1 MINRIT
7 RLALLILQ
15 PVFVFL
21 LIASAHAGE
30 ITMAVANSTCGAIKM
45 VGGLYAQQHDVSIS
59 YICKSSGLLAK
70 GLRGKAITADIY
82 ISANR
87 RWMDYMIDGGIV
99 DEEQVTSP
107 WGNALVVAT
116 RKDNNLEIREW
127 EDLASD
133 EVRTILIGD
142 PGTAPFGR
150 YAKQALQKTGLW
162 ERVKSKVETKKN
174 ITLLAETLAQSD
186 PGTIGILFLSHIGAE
201 LQTIYAVDK
210 SWHPPI
216 RYYMAPVGNSADDA
230 QVSSLLDF
238 IQGQEAQEIFRSEGF
253 EIPDP

>member
-1 MINRIT
+1 MINRFT
-7 RLALLILQ
+7 RLIVFILQ
-15 PVFVFL
+15 AVFVFL
-21 LIASAHAGE
+21 AGASAHASE
-30 ITMAVANSTCGAIKM
+30 ITMAVANSTCSAIKM
-45 VGGLYAQQHDVSIS
+45 VGDLYVRHHDVSIS
-59 YICKSSGLLAK
+59 YLCKSSGLLAK

-87 RWMDYMIDGGIV
+87 RWMDYMIDGGMV

-133 EVRTILIGD
+133 KVRTILIGD

-150 YAKQALQKTGLW
+150 YAKQALQETGLW
-162 ERVKSKVETKKN
+162 ERIKNKVETKKN

-186 PGTIGILFLSHIGAE
+186 PNTVGILFLSHVGEE
-201 LQTIYAVDK
+201 LQTVYSVDN

-216 RYYMAPVGNSADDA
+216 RYYMSPVGNAAEDA

-238 IQGQEAQEIFRSEGF
+238 IQGQEAREIFRAEGF
-253 EIPDP
+253 EITGP